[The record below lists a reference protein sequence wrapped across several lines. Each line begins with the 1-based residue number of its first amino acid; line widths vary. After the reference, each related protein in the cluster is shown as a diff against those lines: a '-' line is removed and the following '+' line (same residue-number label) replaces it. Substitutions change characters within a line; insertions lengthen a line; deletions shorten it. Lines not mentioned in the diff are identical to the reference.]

1 MATTV
6 DLNCDMGESFGAYKI
21 GLDEEVAKYISSAN
35 VACGFHA
42 SDPVVMDKT
51 VKILKENNVNL
62 GAHPGYPD
70 LMGFGRRNM
79 NVSPADAKA
88 YVMYQ
93 IGALSAFAKANG
105 LKIQH
110 VKPHGALYNTP
121 ARTMRCQRQ
130 YAREYTRL
138 TRALYFSDFRAVKC
152 LKPPPTPVLNA
163 PRRFLP
169 TGRMRRTALLLRGQS
184 RAQS

>member
-130 YAREYTRL
+130 YAREYTKL
-138 TRALYFSDFRAVKC
+138 TRALYFSAFRAAKC

>member
-1 MATTV
+1 MATIV
-6 DLNCDMGESFGAYKI
+6 DLNCDMGESFGAYII
-21 GLDEEVAKYISSAN
+21 GLDVEVAIFFSSAY

-93 IGALSAFAKANG
+93 IGALSAIAKPNG
-105 LKIQH
+105 LKIQNE
-110 VKPHGALYNTP
+110 KPH
-121 ARTMRCQRQ
+121 
-130 YAREYTRL
+130 
-138 TRALYFSDFRAVKC
+138 
-152 LKPPPTPVLNA
+152 
-163 PRRFLP
+163 
-169 TGRMRRTALLLRGQS
+169 
-184 RAQS
+184 